1 MKNLFKI
8 KSVCLTV
15 CMLAVASFFTSCDD
29 EKHPTVLP
37 AFAGFRLT
45 PSTWTAGDSVTVTAV
60 QSKLG
65 NLIYKAEYRWSVS
78 VAGADTTFSKT
89 VQVVYDNDKS
99 DPSFGFRIPAD
110 VSGYASISFSA
121 DYDYSS
127 ATAPTEVPGPVNGT
141 GGLVGNFSGFT
152 SSALF
157 GKCSGSASTT
167 IKAAGE

>member
-1 MKNLFKI
+1 M
-8 KSVCLTV
+8 CLAV
-15 CMLAVASFFTSCDD
+15 CMLTVTLAFTACD
-29 EKHPTVLP
+29 EEHPTVLP

-65 NLIYKAEYRWSVS
+65 DLIYKAEYRWNVS
-78 VAGADTTFSKT
+78 VASADTTFSKT

-99 DPSFGFRIPAD
+99 DPSFSFRIPSD
-110 VSGYASISFSA
+110 VTGTASISFSA

-127 ATAPTEVPGPVNGT
+127 ATTPTEVPGPVNGT
-141 GGLVGNFSGFT
+141 GGLIGSFGGFT
-152 SSALF
+152 SSTLF

-167 IKAAGE
+167 IKAAVE

>member
-1 MKNLFKI
+1 MRNLFKI
-8 KSVCLTV
+8 KSVCLAV
-15 CMLAVASFFTSCDD
+15 CMLAATFSFTACDED
-29 EKHPTVLP
+29 HPTVLP

-45 PSTWTAGDSVTVTAV
+45 PSVWTAGDSVTVTAV

-65 NLIYKAEYRWSVS
+65 NLIYKAEYRWTVS
-78 VAGADTTFSKT
+78 VPSADTTFSKT
-89 VQVVYDNDKS
+89 VQVVYDNDKA

-110 VSGYASISFSA
+110 VTGTASISFSA
-121 DYDYSS
+121 DYNYSS

-141 GGLVGNFSGFT
+141 GGLIGNFGGFT
-152 SSALF
+152 SSTLF